1 MKLINKIGLI
11 ILAASSL
18 FCSCAKEE
26 AYLIR
31 ENDQLSFNC
40 GAQAVDQSL
49 QCQGAWS
56 VDYNGATWVTVT
68 PDSGVGNGNVEFV
81 SVGVAYNRG
90 AERVGTIYM
99 VFNGKQY
106 PITITQGACDFAYGN
121 LSGDG
126 RLVQG
131 DAASLTLKLAY
142 SKAYG
147 DESVVLGCNMSGAC
161 EGLVAPQVEYASF
174 QQGSGVIEYTITGT
188 PTTIGE
194 VTFQMTADGQPVG
207 KTYKTSVLD
216 PNDVYKLTGLP
227 VFWDFAHYAAG
238 NTVAEKKAALQGTQY
253 DYSWGSLSLNKDL
266 YASTVSTDHKI
277 LDWNYC
283 DVNQAYFTV
292 SGKISSYAYGEG
304 HAYAKGMVYND
315 YWLMA
320 TKVTN
325 LKAGTMLSFEG
336 AIGCSGSGPK
346 VGTLEYSVDGGKT
359 WLEAAGG
366 REYTHPHTGEKA
378 NVHFEVFTD
387 SQYVNGDSAQGVRN
401 DKDASD
407 GWAKVTFPVEQGL
420 DDGWFYVRIRYSL
433 NLRLIHTASTYT
445 IAATGSERV
454 KNEVKLYLAE

>member
-1 MKLINKIGLI
+1 M
-11 ILAASSL
+11 
-18 FCSCAKEE
+18 
-26 AYLIR
+26 R

-40 GAQAVDQSL
+40 SEQAVEQSL

-56 VDYNGATWVTVT
+56 IDYNGATWVTVT
-68 PDSGVGNGNVEFV
+68 PDSGVGDGSVEFV
-81 SVGVAYNRG
+81 KIGVAYNRG

-99 VFNGKQY
+99 VNNGEQY
-106 PITITQGACDFAYGN
+106 PITISQGACDFSYGT
-121 LSGDG
+121 LAGEG
-126 RLVQG
+126 KLVQNKP
-131 DAASLTLKLAY
+131 AEFTLKLAY

-147 DESVVLGCNMSGAC
+147 DESVTLGCQITGAGAA
-161 EGLVAPQVEYASF
+161 GLVAPEVKYESF
-174 QQGSGVIEYTITGT
+174 QKGNGVIEYAISGT

-194 VTFQMTADGQPVG
+194 VTFQMTVDGVAQG
-207 KTYKTSVLD
+207 TTLKASVLD
-216 PNDVYKLTGLP
+216 PADVALYGLP

-238 NTVAEKKAALQGTQY
+238 TSVAEKKAAIQGTQY
-253 DYSWGSLSLNKDL
+253 DYSWGQYSLNKDL
-266 YASTVSTDHKI
+266 YDSTVSTDHKI

-320 TKVTN
+320 TKVRN
-325 LKAGTMLSFEG
+325 LEAGTKLTFEG

-346 VGTLEYSVDGGKT
+346 VGTLEYSVDGGIT

-366 REYTHPHTGEKA
+366 REYQHPYTSDKA

-407 GWAKVTFPVEQGL
+407 GWAKVTFPVEKGL
-420 DDGWFYVRIRYSL
+420 ADGWFYVRIRYSL
-433 NLRLIHTASTYT
+433 NLRLNHTASTYA

-454 KNEVKLYLAE
+454 KNEVKLYVAEE